1 MLTAVS
7 EGHNSMGYANPSP
20 FIQRWPVYN
29 SRKEKRTGYKQHSE
43 ATRHALRERGD
54 FVSD

>member
-29 SRKEKRTGYKQHSE
+29 SRKIYV
-43 ATRHALRERGD
+43 REGEIRD
-54 FVSD
+54 YIRIIY

>member
-20 FIQRWPVYN
+20 FIQWWPVYN
-29 SRKEKRTGYKQHSE
+29 SRKIYV
-43 ATRHALRERGD
+43 REGEIRD
-54 FVSD
+54 YIRIIYRL

>member
-1 MLTAVS
+1 MHAGVGGRRYMLTAVS

-29 SRKEKRTGYKQHSE
+29 SRKIYV
-43 ATRHALRERGD
+43 REGEIRD
-54 FVSD
+54 YIRIIY